1 MTEVERATIQRLMD
15 ENAALRRRVYNL
27 EFEAETARQALTN
40 AALEGQGYYVFSED
54 GEYEK
59 FRSRHEAWL
68 NQRTLQDEGMTSVL
82 VHVLD
87 RLQGV
92 EQGEPYECPPRP
104 SHDPQDVRDA
114 A

>member
-1 MTEVERATIQRLMD
+1 MAEIDDLKAEV
-15 ENAALRRRVYNL
+15 AALRRQIHNL
-27 EFEAETARQALTN
+27 QFDVETARQALTN
-40 AALEGQGYYVFSED
+40 AALEGQGFYVFSED
-54 GEYEK
+54 GEYGK

-92 EQGEPYECPPRP
+92 EQVEPYECPPRP
-104 SHDPQDVRDA
+104 SNDPQDVRNA